1 MRKILFFVIL
11 FCVLFAENGA
21 ELQVSF
27 FDSRPTL
34 SSVMVGYV
42 HRYSPTS
49 SLGEYTLRVILNQ
62 SVLYETNFS
71 RQYSALCYD
80 TPTGGWCEE
89 AEVPFSVIV
98 PFEHHSQLVEI
109 RKGNEL
115 LFISALS
122 DYVCNED
129 GICSGRENF
138 LSCPSDCSSGG
149 LDNFCDRMED
159 GICDPD
165 CLSSADLDCEP
176 KNDSIITLA
185 DYLDM
190 TGDKL
195 TGYENDVLLD
205 ETYVLYFFVYV
216 CPVLF
221 LIAALILI
229 GFYVY
234 KRFRKDNA

>member
-11 FCVLFAENGA
+11 FYVLFAENGA

-27 FDSRPTL
+27 VDSRPTL
-34 SSVMVGYV
+34 SNVLVGYV
-42 HRYSPTS
+42 YHYSPAS
-49 SLGEYTLRVILNQ
+49 SLGEYTLRVIMNQ

-80 TPTGGWCEE
+80 TPSRGGCEE
-89 AEVPFSVIV
+89 TEVPFSVIV

-122 DYVCNED
+122 DYICNED

-185 DYLDM
+185 QILNPTGEEEPTCVDVVFGEADYL
-190 TGDKL
+190 
-195 TGYENDVLLD
+195 
-205 ETYVLYFFVYV
+205 LYFFIYYC

-221 LIAALILI
+221 LIGIVIL
-229 GFYVY
+229 GLYLY
-234 KRFRKDNA
+234 KKFRKNSS